1 MFSTRISVVAI
12 VPPRT
17 STFAHCNSQ
26 TNLRPV
32 PSPNEGTKSNVGPT
46 LNRPSTKNLWNL
58 GQSISIS
65 FCSQDPNRQS
75 SNTKSNGR
83 DYPILDTTNNI
94 KIFGGPHHLNV
105 TEGQSPIFK
114 LRPAFRHAK
123 TRHSISGSCKILF
136 DPLLKLGF
144 LQIRESVR
152 FSPCSLRFSFDFFPS
167 LLLRISWIPF
177 DFLFFCFSH
186 RFTRENRS
194 RIDFFDP
201 RTQLDRIVLIE
212 GSDSDWEGGRFG
224 VIVRIRMELRDF
236 VEDLIFLHRRFWF
249 LTLLRTVG
257 WLWFVVEDVDFDRSL
272 LVWVIERWW
281 VVIIGALPAIS
292 AGAPPAIS
300 LGGVGA

>member
-32 PSPNEGTKSNVGPT
+32 PSPNEGTKSNVAPLLIAHQPKISETLANQSLFLFVLKIPT
-46 LNRPSTKNLWNL
+46 VNRP
-58 GQSISIS
+58 I
-65 FCSQDPNRQS
+65 PNP
-75 SNTKSNGR
+75 TGEII
-83 DYPILDTTNNI
+83 PILDTTNNI

-177 DFLFFCFSH
+177 DFLFVCFSH

-201 RTQLDRIVLIE
+201 RTQLLIE
-212 GSDSDWEGGRFG
+212 GSDSD
-224 VIVRIRMELRDF
+224 
-236 VEDLIFLHRRFWF
+236 
-249 LTLLRTVG
+249 
-257 WLWFVVEDVDFDRSL
+257 
-272 LVWVIERWW
+272 
-281 VVIIGALPAIS
+281 
-292 AGAPPAIS
+292 
-300 LGGVGA
+300 